1 MSPSPDG
8 KKGVLVGAKELVS
21 RAGRREAGEALVV
34 AKRIGGTMV
43 SNAQSSCCLV
53 EEGRQNVSGS
63 RSSSVSGE
71 EGS

>member
-1 MSPSPDG
+1 
-8 KKGVLVGAKELVS
+8 LVGAKELIS

-34 AKRIGGTMV
+34 AKGVRSTMV

-53 EEGRQNVSGS
+53 EKRRKSVGSS